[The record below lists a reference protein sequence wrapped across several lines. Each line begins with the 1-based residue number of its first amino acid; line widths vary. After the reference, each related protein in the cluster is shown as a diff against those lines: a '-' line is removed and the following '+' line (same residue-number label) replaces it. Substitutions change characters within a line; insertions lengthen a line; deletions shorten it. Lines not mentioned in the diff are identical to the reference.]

1 MNRFTFNGP
10 HLAGRNQRV
19 GVKLFQIEEPEGGP
33 ADPSAP
39 GAAIGIDAGGAEVE
53 VAFSVGGNAVILGD
67 REGFELALSVAVPNA
82 AGEAQWQHLFE
93 AARIRAERAL
103 ARPVSHAVVVL
114 GASAAADLLRE
125 AAEAAGLTV
134 LQLIRKADLPAGAN
148 AALTAAIFAED
159 LAPRLE

>member
-1 MNRFTFNGP
+1 
-10 HLAGRNQRV
+10 
-19 GVKLFQIEEPEGGP
+19 VKLFQIEEPDGGP

-53 VAFSVGGNAVILGD
+53 VAFSVGGNAVLIHD
-67 REGFELALSVAVPNA
+67 REGFERDLVVPDATAGKAL
-82 AGEAQWQHLFE
+82 WQELFE

-114 GASAAADLLRE
+114 GGLAKADLQSALSE

-134 LQLIRKADLPAGAN
+134 LRLMRTVELPAGAS
-148 AALTAAIFAED
+148 AALTAAILAEE
-159 LAPRLE
+159 LAPRPE